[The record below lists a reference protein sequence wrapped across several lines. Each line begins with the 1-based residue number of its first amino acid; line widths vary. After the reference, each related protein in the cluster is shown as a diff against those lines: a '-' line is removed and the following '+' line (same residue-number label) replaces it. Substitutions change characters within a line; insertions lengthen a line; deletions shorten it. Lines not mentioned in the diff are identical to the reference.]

1 MHQKIWFKKN
11 SHLLNKKKL
20 SLKEQIKITTQKFL
34 FEKKQYRLFLE
45 EIEKEQQKNQK
56 IFAKIE
62 SNIDNYAKNS
72 TSTSVFKTKNK
83 KLPVRGKVFQ
93 PFGNQNKKIAFY
105 HENGVLIET
114 NANESVRAVTKG
126 KVVFVDKVIRY
137 NYLVILDH
145 GKANFSIYGIFA

>member
-1 MHQKIWFKKN
+1 M
-11 SHLLNKKKL
+11 
-20 SLKEQIKITTQKFL
+20 
-34 FEKKQYRLFLE
+34 FLE

-105 HENGVLIET
+105 HENRSF
-114 NANESVRAVTKG
+114 NRNHHANESVRAVTKG
-126 KVVFVDKVIRY
+126 KVVFCR
-137 NYLVILDH
+137 
-145 GKANFSIYGIFA
+145 